1 MYVYCSVDARPL
13 LLAQPAAW
21 RRSCVVVGGYCAH
34 QLGGL
39 WPPVSKTTVGRL
51 FSLFLPRSHA
61 CALRAVSG
69 RDGMLV

>member
-1 MYVYCSVDARPL
+1 MRILAMSEMAIARVH
-13 LLAQPAAW
+13 PAFGDF
-21 RRSCVVVGGYCAH
+21 RFGELSH

-39 WPPVSKTTVGRL
+39 WPPVSKTTVGLL